1 MPFLIAYCVSVRL
14 CVCVY
19 IFFIAFLSQWW
30 IFEYICMWTLCMMPY
45 AYVCHPSSTSSSPP
59 PSSSPSLL
67 AVDFLFNDLQISHC
81 ISRVVCCWTI
91 WATAS
96 RKTLLH
102 EVVQCTYK
110 FKLHILIFL
119 STSFCRYRSHTRR
132 CAVFEFLQH
141 HSSSHSHS
149 EKWSEYKYVPKSA
162 MVRQKYILNESHN
175 IFSIKRRKTP

>member
-1 MPFLIAYCVSVRL
+1 MCVCLHFFYCFPFSMMNFRIHLHVNALYDAVRL
-14 CVCVY
+14 C
-19 IFFIAFLSQWW
+19 
-30 IFEYICMWTLCMMPY
+30 

-110 FKLHILIFL
+110 FKLHILKFL

-141 HSSSHSHS
+141 HSIRIRIQRS
-149 EKWSEYKYVPKSA
+149 EVNIN
-162 MVRQKYILNESHN
+162 MCQKVQWFVKNTYSTSLI
-175 IFSIKRRKTP
+175 IFSA